1 MSALIAKSTWDHILK
16 LFIVGELT
24 LGLVAMDDVRRAVGE
39 RKSTGRDQFSPQIT
53 IIIIIIE

>member
-1 MSALIAKSTWDHILK
+1 MSALIAKSTWDHILN

>member
-24 LGLVAMDDVRRAVGE
+24 LGLVAMDDVRRVVRE
-39 RKSTGRDQFSPQIT
+39 RKSTCRDQFSPQIT